1 MTAMSDFL
9 ELKVLDHVLGTTAY
23 TQPTSVFIGLSTGTF
38 ADDNSGTE
46 ITGNG
51 YARQAVTFAAA
62 SGGTASSNATVTFPT
77 ATGTWGNIQFFG
89 IFDAAS
95 SGNLLLHGALSSSK
109 NITTGDVIRI
119 NSGDVTVNAT

>member
-51 YARQAVTFAAA
+51 YARQAVTFNAA
-62 SGGTASSNATVTFPT
+62 SGGTATSSATVTFPT
-77 ATGTWGNIQFFG
+77 ATGTWGLIQFFG

-95 SGNLLLHGALSSSK
+95 GGNLLLHGALSSSK
-109 NITTGDVIRI
+109 NITTGDVIRM
-119 NSGDVTVNAT
+119 NAGDVTVNAT